1 MILRLAKRWGAVL
14 AGGGMVLALAGCMSA
29 FPEKPVTDAEP
40 GPLAKRLAGN
50 FVVTIA
56 GEEYLLN
63 LHPAGYNY
71 GTNNIVGLTLSGA
84 RNPFEVVARSHY
96 EVPPNVDDLRRGL
109 NRLQKYYYAAGEVGE
124 FYGKHYFVDKLK
136 VRRGRDDVLSIHS
149 FTLHRTGFVSFAYP
163 TRTVRGIERLK

>member
-40 GPLAKRLAGN
+40 GALAKRLVGN
-50 FVVTIA
+50 YSVTIV

-63 LHPAGYNY
+63 IHPDGYNY
-71 GTNNIVGLTLSGA
+71 GTKNIVGLTLSGA

-96 EVPPNVDDLRRGL
+96 EVPPNVDDLQRGL
-109 NRLQKYYYAAGEVGE
+109 NRLQ
-124 FYGKHYFVDKLK
+124 
-136 VRRGRDDVLSIHS
+136 
-149 FTLHRTGFVSFAYP
+149 
-163 TRTVRGIERLK
+163 

>member
-1 MILRLAKRWGAVL
+1 MILRLAKRGGVVL
-14 AGGGMVLALAGCMSA
+14 AGVGMVLTLAGCMSA

-40 GPLAKRLAGN
+40 VPLAKGLAGN
-50 FVVTIA
+50 YSVTIA

-63 LHPAGYNY
+63 IHPAGYNY

-96 EVPPNVDDLRRGL
+96 EVPPNVDDLQRGL
-109 NRLQKYYYAAGEVGE
+109 NRLQKYYYSAGEVGE
-124 FYGKHYFVDKLK
+124 FYGKQYFVDKLRI
-136 VRRGRDDVLSIHS
+136 RRGRDDALSIHS